1 MTLRECQHD
10 VAGLGW
16 EVESGNWEVGTGNW
30 ELGFGLFVLLSSIY
44 DPLLIAKLQE
54 VA

>member
-1 MTLRECQHD
+1 MNLRECQHD

-16 EVESGNWEVGTGNW
+16 ELGTRNW